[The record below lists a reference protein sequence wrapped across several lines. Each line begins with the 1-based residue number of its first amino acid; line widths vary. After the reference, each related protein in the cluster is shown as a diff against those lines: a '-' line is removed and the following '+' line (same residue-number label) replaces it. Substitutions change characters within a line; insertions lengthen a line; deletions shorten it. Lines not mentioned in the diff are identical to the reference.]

1 MFQFFLGKKT
11 LSLFRFLS
19 VRVCVCVLAMD
30 GNCFIEVDVNG
41 EEVFVVDKRIISAYS
56 ERIRKFLCKLRD
68 ATGNL
73 KVIFHRFPGG
83 VEGFELIARFCYN
96 KGKSSINASNI
107 FPLASAA
114 DYMEMNK
121 LVDGGENLCEQI
133 EASLEEIKYWR
144 WSEVVMALKQCEHQC
159 VGGVSL
165 AVHDKLLSSLVRR
178 IVSCSETS
186 PSPSASSSDNSCDT
200 RSSESFKSS
209 SARAMWW
216 FDELVVLDARVIEM
230 VVKLMVCRN
239 IDSALISRFL
249 FHYQKLRSASASC
262 GERVRLV
269 EAVVEMLGI
278 LDVRCVSCKSLFE
291 LLRVAVKLRVS
302 RQSRNK
308 VESAIGSLLD
318 QAMLDDLLIPS
329 SPSRCYL
336 YNVNLVLSFLKSFL
350 GKGVGLVES
359 IRVAHVAKLIDSY
372 LAEIA
377 PDPCLKPS
385 KFLAVIRGLP
395 DSARDSFNG
404 VYHAVNL
411 YLEVH
416 PGLSEEERWRL
427 CCSISY
433 EKLSPPVLSHLT
445 ENARFPSEHVAL
457 TLVFQRNKDEEVS
470 NLEGGRVKGC
480 GEVLVCMKM
489 QPQIVKMRKSRISR
503 LVYGRSLP
511 LLCS

>member
-1 MFQFFLGKKT
+1 M
-11 LSLFRFLS
+11 
-19 VRVCVCVLAMD
+19 
-30 GNCFIEVDVNG
+30 
-41 EEVFVVDKRIISAYS
+41 
-56 ERIRKFLCKLRD
+56 
-68 ATGNL
+68 
-73 KVIFHRFPGG
+73 
-83 VEGFELIARFCYN
+83 
-96 KGKSSINASNI
+96 
-107 FPLASAA
+107 
-114 DYMEMNK
+114 
-121 LVDGGENLCEQI
+121 
-133 EASLEEIKYWR
+133 
-144 WSEVVMALKQCEHQC
+144 
-159 VGGVSL
+159 
-165 AVHDKLLSSLVRR
+165 
-178 IVSCSETS
+178 S
-186 PSPSASSSDNSCDT
+186 PSPSASSSDSSCDT

-230 VVKLMVCRN
+230 VVKLLVCRN

-249 FHYQKLRSASASC
+249 FHYQKSRSTSASC

-269 EAVVEMLGI
+269 EAVVEILGI

-329 SPSRCYL
+329 SPSR
-336 YNVNLVLSFLKSFL
+336 S
-350 GKGVGLVES
+350 VES
-359 IRVAHVAKLIDSY
+359 SRVEHVAKLIDSY

-411 YLEVH
+411 YLEDRRYAGAL
-416 PGLSEEERWRL
+416 GLVRWRL
-427 CCSISY
+427 CCSINY

-457 TLVFQRNKDEEVS
+457 ALIFQRNKYEEVS
-470 NLEGGRVKGC
+470 NLEGGRRVNGC
-480 GEVLVCMKM
+480 DEVLVCTKM

-503 LVYGRSLP
+503 LVYGRFIDLH
-511 LLCS
+511 LKCC

>member
-1 MFQFFLGKKT
+1 ME
-11 LSLFRFLS
+11 
-19 VRVCVCVLAMD
+19 

-41 EEVFVVDKRIISAYS
+41 EEVFVVDKRVISAYS
-56 ERIRKFLCKLRD
+56 GRVRKLLCKLRD

-73 KVIFHRFPGG
+73 KVIFHEFPGG

-96 KGKSSINASNI
+96 KGKAGINASNI
-107 FPLASAA
+107 FPLTSAA
-114 DYMEMNK
+114 EYMEMNR
-121 LVDGGENLCEQI
+121 LVDGGENLCQQI
-133 EASLEEIKYWR
+133 ETSLEEIKYWR
-144 WSEVVMALKQCEHQC
+144 WSEVVVALKQCENQR

-165 AVHDKLLSSLVRR
+165 DVLDKLVSSLIER

-186 PSPSASSSDNSCDT
+186 PTPSASSSNRSCDT
-200 RSSESFKSS
+200 RSSESLKSS

-216 FDELVVLDARVIEM
+216 FDELVVLDAHVIEM
-230 VVKLMVCRN
+230 VVRLMVCRN
-239 IDSALISRFL
+239 IDSGLISRFL
-249 FHYQKLRSASASC
+249 FHYQKSRSASASC
-262 GERVRLV
+262 SERGRLV
-269 EAVVEMLGI
+269 EAVIEMLGI
-278 LDVRCVSCKSLFE
+278 LDVRCVSCKSFFE

-350 GKGVGLVES
+350 GKGVGSVES
-359 IRVAHVAKLIDSY
+359 SRVAHVAKLIDSY

-385 KFLAVIRGLP
+385 KFLAVIMGLP

-416 PGLSEEERWRL
+416 PGLSEEERRIL
-427 CCSISY
+427 CSSIKY
-433 EKLSPPVLSHLT
+433 EKLSVPVLSHLS

-457 TLVFQRNKDEEVS
+457 AIVFQRSKCEEVS
-470 NLEGGRVKGC
+470 AVEGGRSNCKD
-480 GEVLVCMKM
+480 EVLVCMKM
-489 QPQIVKMRKSRISR
+489 QPQIVKMRKSKISR